1 MQVDGAKN
9 AFERLK
15 PFGLSK
21 GKNMNTQLEEKRE
34 FSPAFVYL
42 YAYWETFR

>member
-21 GKNMNTQLEEKRE
+21 GKDMDTQLEEKRE

-42 YAYWETFR
+42 CAFWETFR